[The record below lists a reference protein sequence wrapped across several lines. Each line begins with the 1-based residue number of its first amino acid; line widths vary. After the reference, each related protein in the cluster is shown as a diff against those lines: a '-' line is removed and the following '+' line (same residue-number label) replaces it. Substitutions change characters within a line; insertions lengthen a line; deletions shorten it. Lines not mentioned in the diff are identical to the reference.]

1 MAMKRVSCNYY
12 YGTSSSDLALP
23 KLIIVT
29 QLSPGANQWKQRTQ
43 STFFL
48 KKCLLRKNFLVR
60 EGYHD
65 MRILKTSSVESKAL
79 LLGGLIT
86 GCGIIGKNWLVCT
99 SSCLAGMLLPY
110 LAGISPRGNHYS
122 FLNTVSVRQKTR
134 CNNRLIIRIIGT
146 PHTVQICTNQWIALK
161 SR

>member
-29 QLSPGANQWKQRTQ
+29 QLSPGANQWEQRTQ
-43 STFFL
+43 STFSENMFVE
-48 KKCLLRKNFLVR
+48 KEFLVR

-79 LLGGLIT
+79 LLVGLIT
-86 GCGIIGKNWLVCT
+86 GCGIIGKN
-99 SSCLAGMLLPY
+99 
-110 LAGISPRGNHYS
+110 
-122 FLNTVSVRQKTR
+122 
-134 CNNRLIIRIIGT
+134 
-146 PHTVQICTNQWIALK
+146 
-161 SR
+161 